1 MMNLRKLYRSDSG
14 ASLVE
19 FAILLPVMVFL
30 LMGVIE
36 IGRYTYYAVL
46 AANAAR
52 AGAQYGSQNT
62 TTADDITGM
71 KNAATADEGSVPQ
84 FSPSPTPLCST
95 NEGATLGNCASS
107 GSSGPAAGTIYYVQ
121 VVVTG
126 TFTTLFH
133 YPGIPNNIPIT
144 GSATMRVEN
153 Q

>member
-1 MMNLRKLYRSDSG
+1 MRLIRKLSRSESG

-36 IGRYTYYAVL
+36 IGRYTYYAIL

-52 AGAQYGSQNT
+52 AGAPYGSQNT

-71 KNAATADEGSVPQ
+71 TNAAIADEGSVPQ

-95 NEGATLGNCASS
+95 NGGATLSTCAAA
-107 GSSGPAAGTIYYVQ
+107 GSNGPAAGTIYYVQ

-133 YPGIPNNIPIT
+133 YPGIPNNVPIT
-144 GSATMRVEN
+144 GSATMRVVN

>member
-1 MMNLRKLYRSDSG
+1 MKLIKKLSRSESG

-36 IGRYTYYAVL
+36 IGRYTYYAIL

-62 TTADDITGM
+62 TTADDIAGM
-71 KNAATADEGSVPQ
+71 TSAAVADEGSVPQ
-84 FSPSPTPLCST
+84 FSPSPSPLCSVSGGTPTTCSFSGTGAPT
-95 NEGATLGNCASS
+95 NTV
-107 GSSGPAAGTIYYVQ
+107 YYVQ

-126 TFTTLFH
+126 TFSTLFH

-144 GSATMRVEN
+144 GSATMRVVN

>member
-1 MMNLRKLYRSDSG
+1 MRLMRKLSRSESG

-36 IGRYTYYAVL
+36 IGRYTYFAIL

-71 KNAATADEGSVPQ
+71 SEAATADEGSVPQ
-84 FSPSPTPLCST
+84 FSPSPTPLCAV
-95 NEGATLGNCASS
+95 NGGAPAQCAASA
-107 GSSGPAAGTIYYVQ
+107 GSGPAAGTVYYVQ

-144 GSATMRVEN
+144 GSATMRVVN

>member
-1 MMNLRKLYRSDSG
+1 MRKLLRSESG
-14 ASLVE
+14 ASIVE

-36 IGRYTYYAVL
+36 IGRYTYLAIL

-71 KNAATADEGSVPQ
+71 SEAATNDEGAVPQ

-95 NEGATLGNCASS
+95 NGGATLSACAAAE
-107 GSSGPAAGTIYYVQ
+107 GSNGPPAGTIYYVQ

-126 TFTTLFH
+126 KFTTLFH
-133 YPGIPNNIPIT
+133 YPGIPTNIPIT
-144 GSATMRVEN
+144 GSATMRVVN

>member
-1 MMNLRKLYRSDSG
+1 MRLIKKLSRSDSG

-36 IGRYTYYAVL
+36 IGRYTYYAIL

-62 TTADDITGM
+62 TTADDIAGM
-71 KNAATADEGSVPQ
+71 KSAATADEGSVPQ
-84 FSPSPTPLCST
+84 FSPSPSPLCSVS
-95 NEGATLGNCASS
+95 GAAPTTCSFS
-107 GSSGPAAGTIYYVQ
+107 GSGPPTNTVYYVQ

-133 YPGIPNNIPIT
+133 YPGIPTNVPIT
-144 GSATMRVEN
+144 GSATMRVVN